1 MAGACHHLRPALV
14 FIDDRLSALEAGA
27 FRSLRSLRSR
37 SLRVIKVFG
46 NTKYLSNVNTKVL
59 NDP

>member
-1 MAGACHHLRPALV
+1 MAGVCHHLRPALV

-27 FRSLRSLRSR
+27 FRSLRSR

>member
-14 FIDDRLSALEAGA
+14 FIDDRLLALEAG
-27 FRSLRSLRSR
+27 SLRSLRSR

>member
-14 FIDDRLSALEAGA
+14 FIDDRLLALEAGS
-27 FRSLRSLRSR
+27 FR

-46 NTKYLSNVNTKVL
+46 NTKYLSYVNTKVL

>member
-1 MAGACHHLRPALV
+1 MLSRYFYLTISNEIA
-14 FIDDRLSALEAGA
+14 FIDDRLLALKAWS
-27 FRSLRSLRSR
+27 FMSLRSR

-46 NTKYLSNVNTKVL
+46 NTKYLLNVNTKVL